1 MSADK
6 KSSLVQIAQAVLDE
20 ATQSV
25 KVRLDSQ
32 SIQIHVELDTGEDSV
47 TLHQAAEVV
56 DGVLTEIPWV
66 VEHITEPVA
75 TALKQDL
82 QLAKSEEIRAK
93 AEEIR
98 AKAEEIRLVN
108 VDIKT
113 ATDEAKAATILAKDA
128 TLAVE
133 AKVSTEAKQDSQIVE
148 LQAIK
153 GHVDGVEG
161 TLTSVDGKLYST
173 DVAGNAS
180 LHVTVDNQTEGLAT
194 EAKQDSQITELQA
207 IKGHVDQVEAKLD
220 SAIAELVGLNAKSA
234 RLDAVHTSYFDY
246 GSTNVTNAAWVELTT
261 VPASVEVREI
271 AIFDSSGEVGEVGV
285 VQNAVDNPTTVKI
298 LIFPGGNQPMPI
310 TLAAGDI
317 LKIRAKSNILSA
329 GACIINFYGVSTL

>member
-1 MSADK
+1 MADK
-6 KSSLVQIAQAVLDE
+6 KSSLVQIAQSVLDE

-25 KVRLDSQ
+25 KVHFDSQ
-32 SIQIHVELDTGEDSV
+32 SIQVRVELDKAEDSV
-47 TLHQAAEVV
+47 TVHQATEVV
-56 DGVLTEIPWV
+56 DDVLTEIPWV

-75 TALKQDL
+75 TKAKQDE
-82 QLAKSEEIRAK
+82 QLVKLEAVR
-93 AEEIR
+93 
-98 AKAEEIRLVN
+98 V
-108 VDIKT
+108 
-113 ATDEAKAATILAKDA
+113 ATVEAKDA

-180 LHVTVDNQTEGLAT
+180 LHVTVDNQPEDLAT
-194 EAKQDSQITELQA
+194 EAKQDSQIIELQA

-220 SAIAELVGLNAKSA
+220 SAIAELVSLNAKSA
-234 RLDAVHTSYFDY
+234 RLDAVHTSYFNY
-246 GSTNVTNAAWVELTT
+246 GSTNVTNAAWFELTT

-271 AIFDSSGEVGEVGV
+271 AIFDSSGEVGEIGV
-285 VQNAVDNPTTVKI
+285 VQNVGDNPTTVKI

>member
-32 SIQIHVELDTGEDSV
+32 SVQIHVELDKGEDSV
-47 TLHQAAEVV
+47 TVHQAAEVV

-82 QLAKSEEIRAK
+82 QLAK

-234 RLDAVHTSYFDY
+234 RLDAIHTSYFDY
-246 GSTNVTNAAWVELTT
+246 ESTNVTNAAWVELTT

-271 AIFDSSGEVGEVGV
+271 AIFDSSGEVVEVGV
-285 VQNAVDNPTTVKI
+285 VQNAVDDPTTVKI

-317 LKIRAKSNILSA
+317 LKIRAKSNILNA

>member
-25 KVRLDSQ
+25 KVNIDSQ
-32 SIQIHVELDTGEDSV
+32 SIQVNVNLDETEDSV
-47 TLHQAAEVV
+47 TVFQSE
-56 DGVLTEIPWV
+56 TPWV

-75 TALKQDL
+75 TEAKQDS

-98 AKAEEIRLVN
+98 LVA

-113 ATDEAKAATILAKDA
+113 ATDEVKDATILAKDA

-161 TLTSVDGKLYST
+161 SLTSVDGKLYST

-246 GSTNVTNAAWVELTT
+246 ETTNVTNAAWVELTT
-261 VPASVEVREI
+261 IPANVEVREL
-271 AIFDSSGEVGEVGV
+271 AIFDSSGEVIEVGV
-285 VQNAVDNPTTVKI
+285 VQNAVDDPTTVKI

-317 LKIRAKSNILSA
+317 LKIRAKSNILNT